1 MEAVAIADNLPD
13 IPRAMTGVAEW
24 LACLVYVLLRRKRH
38 TPLRLCAI
46 AAVALGAQVGV
57 QLLAGRLPLELWMVG
72 MAAAVAT
79 MYGFLATAARLSAR
93 DAGYFAARALVLA
106 ELVAALHWQIH
117 CFFFLADG
125 RPGLPWQ
132 AAFFVVVYAGGFA
145 AAYVGESRHFRP
157 AEAADVTAGELAS
170 TVAIAAVTFFMSNL
184 SFLNANT
191 PFSGRLGSEIFY
203 IRTLVDLAGFVA
215 LYAQQGQRLQQR
227 AHAEVRAIDEML
239 RRQHEQYLQS
249 KRNIEVVNRKYH
261 DLKHQIGVIRATVD
275 PSRQASY
282 LDDLEA
288 SIAGYAAKV
297 DSGNGVLDVILTASS
312 TECAERGITLTSV
325 VDGSL
330 LDFMSAMDVAA
341 VFGNALENAI
351 DGVMAVPDPEQ
362 RLIKVAVY
370 ARDGFVLATFE
381 NWFTG
386 ELRTEDGNIVTRR
399 QDRSRH
405 GYGLKS
411 IRHTAEKYGGSMTV
425 NVEDRWF
432 VLRVLL
438 PLPPERTA
446 PTRGTEA
453 ADDAGPAGPV
463 DGSRPTPASGR

>member
-1 MEAVAIADNLPD
+1 MIVQLLHGVAIQENLPD
-13 IPRAMTGVAEW
+13 IPRAMTGFAEW
-24 LACLVYVLLRRKRH
+24 LACMVYVLLRRRRLP
-38 TPLRLCAI
+38 TAQLCAL
-46 AAVALGAQVGV
+46 AAAALGVQVGV
-57 QLLAGRLPLELWMVG
+57 QLLAGRLPLGLWTVG
-72 MAAAVAT
+72 MVAAAAS
-79 MYGFLATAARLSAR
+79 MYGFLIAAARLSAR

-106 ELVAALHWQIH
+106 ELVAALHWQMH
-117 CFFFLADG
+117 CFFFLPAG
-125 RPGLPWQ
+125 RAGMGWQ
-132 AAFFVVVYAGGFA
+132 VAFFVVVYGLGFA
-145 AAYVGESRHFRP
+145 GAAVAESRHFRP
-157 AEAADVTAGELAS
+157 AQPVDVTWGELAS
-170 TVAIAAVTFFMSNL
+170 AVAIALVTFFMSNL

-249 KRNIEVVNRKYH
+249 KRNIEVVNRTYH
-261 DLKHQIGVIRATVD
+261 DLKHQIGVIRATGD
-275 PSRQASY
+275 PGRRASY

-288 SIAGYAAKV
+288 SISGFAAKV
-297 DSGNGVLDVILTASS
+297 DTGNGVLDVILTTAS
-312 TECAERGITLTSV
+312 TDCAERGITFTPV

-330 LDFMSAMDVAA
+330 LDFMSTMDVAA
-341 VFGNALENAI
+341 VFGNALENAVE
-351 DGVMAVPDPEQ
+351 GVMAVPDPEQ

-370 ARDGFVLATFE
+370 ARDGFVLIAFE

-386 ELRTEDGNIVTRR
+386 ELHTEDGDIVTRR
-399 QDRSRH
+399 ADRTRH

-438 PLPPERTA
+438 PLPAQPTVA
-446 PTRGTEA
+446 PSPDA
-453 ADDAGPAGPV
+453 AGRSA
-463 DGSRPTPASGR
+463 ASAVG

>member
-1 MEAVAIADNLPD
+1 VILHALQAVPIGDTLPD
-13 IPRAMTGVAEW
+13 IPRAMTGLAEW
-24 LACLVYVLLRRKRH
+24 LACLVYVLLRRRRH
-38 TPLRLCAI
+38 GAGRFWVI
-46 AAVALGAQVGV
+46 AVVALGVQVGV
-57 QLLAGRLPLELWMVG
+57 QLLADHLPLQLWVLG
-72 MAAAVAT
+72 MAAAVAS
-79 MYGFLATAARLSAR
+79 MYGFLVSATRLSAR

-106 ELVAALHWQIH
+106 ELVAALHWQMH
-117 CFFFLADG
+117 CFFFLPEG
-125 RPGLPWQ
+125 RPGLGWQ
-132 AAFFVVVYAGGFA
+132 ALFFVVVYAGGFA
-145 AAYVGESRHFRP
+145 AAAVGESRHFRP
-157 AEAADVTAGELAS
+157 MQEVDVTAGELAS
-170 TVAIAAVTFFMSNL
+170 AVAIAAVTFFMSNL

-191 PFSGRLGSEIFY
+191 PFSGRLGNEIFY

-249 KRNIEVVNRKYH
+249 KRNIELVDRKYH

-275 PSRQASY
+275 PGRRASY

-288 SIAGYAAKV
+288 SISGYATKV
-297 DSGNGVLDVILTASS
+297 DTGNGVLDVLLTTAG
-312 TECAERGITLTSV
+312 TDCAERGITLTSV

-370 ARDGFVLATFE
+370 ARDGFALVTFE

-386 ELRTEDGNIVTRR
+386 ELRTEDGHIVTRR

-438 PLPPERTA
+438 PLPVDRDP
-446 PTRGTEA
+446 A
-453 ADDAGPAGPV
+453 A
-463 DGSRPTPASGR
+463 TPAAGR

>member
-1 MEAVAIADNLPD
+1 M
-13 IPRAMTGVAEW
+13 
-24 LACLVYVLLRRKRH
+24 
-38 TPLRLCAI
+38 
-46 AAVALGAQVGV
+46 
-57 QLLAGRLPLELWMVG
+57 
-72 MAAAVAT
+72 
-79 MYGFLATAARLSAR
+79 
-93 DAGYFAARALVLA
+93 
-106 ELVAALHWQIH
+106 
-117 CFFFLADG
+117 
-125 RPGLPWQ
+125 
-132 AAFFVVVYAGGFA
+132 YAGGFV
-145 AAYVGESRHFRP
+145 AAYLVESRHFRP
-157 AEAADVTAGELAS
+157 AQELDVTAGELAS
-170 TVAIAAVTFFMSNL
+170 AVAIALVTFFMSNL

-191 PFSGRLGSEIFY
+191 PFSGRLGFEIFY

-215 LYAQQGQRLQQR
+215 LYAQQGQRLQHR
-227 AHAEVRAIDEML
+227 ARAEVRAIDEML

-261 DLKHQIGVIRATVD
+261 DLRHQIGVIRAEAD
-275 PSRQASY
+275 PSRRASY

-288 SIAGYAAKV
+288 SISGYAAKV
-297 DSGNGVLDVILTASS
+297 DSGNTVLDVILTTTS
-312 TECAERGITLTSV
+312 TDCAERGISLTSV

-386 ELRTEDGNIVTRR
+386 ELRTEAGDIVTRR
-399 QDRSRH
+399 PDRTRH

-438 PLPPERTA
+438 PLPA
-446 PTRGTEA
+446 
-453 ADDAGPAGPV
+453 V
-463 DGSRPTPASGR
+463 RP

>member
-1 MEAVAIADNLPD
+1 MILQLVRDVAIADNLPD
-13 IPRAMTGVAEW
+13 IPRVMTGFAEW
-24 LACLVYVLLRRKRH
+24 LACLVYVLLCRR
-38 TPLRLCAI
+38 RLPVARFCAL
-46 AAVALGAQVGV
+46 AAAALGVQIGV
-57 QLLAGRLPLELWMVG
+57 QLLAGRLPLGLWTVG
-72 MAAAVAT
+72 MVTAVAS
-79 MYGFLATAARLSAR
+79 MYGFLIAAARLSAR
-93 DAGYFAARALVLA
+93 DAGYVAARALVLA
-106 ELVAALHWQIH
+106 ELVAALHWQMH
-117 CFFFLADG
+117 CFFFLPAG
-125 RPGLPWQ
+125 RAGLGWQ
-132 AAFFVVVYAGGFA
+132 VAFFVVVYGLGFA
-145 AAYVGESRHFRP
+145 GAAVAESRHFRP
-157 AEAADVTAGELAS
+157 AQPLDVSWGELAS
-170 TVAIAAVTFFMSNL
+170 AVAIALGTFFMSNL

-249 KRNIEVVNRKYH
+249 KRNIEVVNRTYH
-261 DLKHQIGVIRATVD
+261 DLKHQIGVIRATGD
-275 PSRQASY
+275 PGRRASY

-288 SIAGYAAKV
+288 SISGFAAKV
-297 DSGNGVLDVILTASS
+297 DTGNGVLDVILTTVS
-312 TECAERGITLTSV
+312 TDCAERGITFTPV

-330 LDFMSAMDVAA
+330 LDFMSTMDVAA
-341 VFGNALENAI
+341 VFGNALENAVE
-351 DGVMAVPDPEQ
+351 GVMAVPDPEQ

-370 ARDGFVLATFE
+370 ARDGFVLVTFE

-386 ELRTEDGNIVTRR
+386 ELRTEDGDIVTRR
-399 QDRSRH
+399 ADRTRH

-438 PLPPERTA
+438 PLPSQRSAA
-446 PTRGTEA
+446 PRSDTVGRSDA
-453 ADDAGPAGPV
+453 AALG
-463 DGSRPTPASGR
+463 